1 MLEKLLKKYGWT
13 DIIIAL
19 VFILLGIM
27 LIVRPE
33 VITAMISIILGVIC
47 IIIGILKL
55 FDYLSKGKVDK
66 YLIAISIVAIITG
79 IIIMF
84 CGDMIFSVF
93 RILVAI
99 WIIYSG
105 IMNLQ
110 TSIIWKDYKSKLWI
124 TTLILSIVTII
135 VGIYMLVN
143 KGAVFRLINFKS
155 GGIMKEEYKKI
166 NKKKLINSFKYAI
179 QGIKSAFKTEQN
191 LKIHFIVT
199 VIVIFLGILLKIG
212 YTEWAICFL
221 LFGFVITA
229 ELLNTAIEV
238 TVDLAMPQ
246 KNDKAK
252 LAKDIAA
259 GAVLVSSIIAVLVG
273 IVIFLPKIVNLF
285 L

>member
-1 MLEKLLKKYGWT
+1 
-13 DIIIAL
+13 
-19 VFILLGIM
+19 M

-143 KGAVFRLINFKS
+143 
-155 GGIMKEEYKKI
+155 
-166 NKKKLINSFKYAI
+166 
-179 QGIKSAFKTEQN
+179 Q
-191 LKIHFIVT
+191 
-199 VIVIFLGILLKIG
+199 
-212 YTEWAICFL
+212 
-221 LFGFVITA
+221 
-229 ELLNTAIEV
+229 
-238 TVDLAMPQ
+238 
-246 KNDKAK
+246 
-252 LAKDIAA
+252 
-259 GAVLVSSIIAVLVG
+259 GAVLQMIGVAILIYGIIDIIENITFIKKVDNYLD
-273 IVIFLPKIVNLF
+273 
-285 L
+285 